1 MINDDNDVGHY
12 GIMTIVFADSLDD
25 DDDNDDDN
33 DNDEEDD
40 NDDNTDDDSDDDN
53 GKDND
58 DNDVGHCSHHGRQGL
73 HLCRV
78 QEGERQLPRKPTF
91 IFTQAHFKGKVQK
104 RTKSSLKE

>member
-1 MINDDNDVGHY
+1 MMIMMQAILASWHY
-12 GIMTIVFADSLDD
+12 FANSLDD
-25 DDDNDDDN
+25 D
-33 DNDEEDD
+33 DD

-78 QEGERQLPRKPTF
+78 QEGERQLPRKPAF
-91 IFTQAHFKGKVQK
+91 IFTPAHFKRKVQK